1 MMAQSNGTGIVAE
14 IKGDRLV
21 VSLPMSAP
29 APSRTGRTLVVA
41 SSRGNRPTAA
51 TVDGKP
57 VVVGLNAYIPRS

>member
-1 MMAQSNGTGIVAE
+1 MMAQSGTGIVAE

-21 VSLPMSAP
+21 VSLPMYAAP